1 MKLGFDGLKLMSLNW
16 TSSECASQAPPLQF
30 AVSEVKSSPAG
41 TSLGEKLVPL
51 VILIDQPPM
60 EPVTVSVPAVLFM
73 SPESDPHPGPEQVPL
88 SEIVA
93 ITPLTVNMSLSVVVA
108 KVVPKPMVKRET
120 STNTF
125 I

>member
-1 MKLGFDGLKLMSLNW
+1 
-16 TSSECASQAPPLQF
+16 
-30 AVSEVKSSPAG
+30 
-41 TSLGEKLVPL
+41 
-51 VILIDQPPM
+51 
-60 EPVTVSVPAVLFM
+60 M